1 MPNNMQTYEEAV
13 DRLRDEMAQRANHPG
28 VAVIGEYLTDRLQR
42 DHSLAAQVCADG
54 KSLQGAF
61 DAIRDYAS
69 KHKNGSNWAY
79 VPPEKAFAIACEYYG
94 IPADDEK
101 KAAQTL
107 AETPPPADDG
117 LSLDALLGL

>member
-1 MPNNMQTYEEAV
+1 MPNKMPTYEEAV

-42 DHSLAAQVCADG
+42 DHALAEKLVAKEKTLA
-54 KSLQGAF
+54 GAF
-61 DAIRDYAS
+61 DAIREYAS

-94 IPADDEK
+94 IDADGEK

-117 LSLDALLGL
+117 LDLDALLGM